1 MSDARVYIYEQ
12 LSSVIGLSNYSQK
25 IFWVWNIVPPVP
37 VVIREEEL
45 ISAGDDLQDRQSKSL
60 FIVWVYI
67 QRHRNQTLWQC
78 NAIRLVIYP
87 MFKTPAYPLRIESIT
102 INSYMFKAWSS
113 QMRHEPAMV
122 KPSTNKLLCHSLV
135 IMTLLYLELHT
146 QMSLLVQ
153 V

>member
-60 FIVWVYI
+60 FIV
-67 QRHRNQTLWQC
+67 
-78 NAIRLVIYP
+78 
-87 MFKTPAYPLRIESIT
+87 
-102 INSYMFKAWSS
+102 
-113 QMRHEPAMV
+113 
-122 KPSTNKLLCHSLV
+122 
-135 IMTLLYLELHT
+135 
-146 QMSLLVQ
+146 
-153 V
+153 